1 MSTTTIRLSKELKD
15 KVVRA
20 AERAGKTPHGFIL
33 EAIAE
38 KAELEDRR
46 ATFIETAKQRYAGIA
61 ASGRRWRG
69 PRCANIWN
77 SGFPGAAPTV
87 PSRAVSRDRRGSH

>member
-15 KVVRA
+15 KVARA

-38 KAELEDRR
+38 KAELEERR
-46 ATFIETAKQRYAGIA
+46 AAFIDTAEQRYARIV
-61 ASGRRWRG
+61 ASGKTVAWSEMRQYLERRISGNRATPPK
-69 PRCANIWN
+69 PRRLA
-77 SGFPGAAPTV
+77 
-87 PSRAVSRDRRGSH
+87 R

>member
-15 KVVRA
+15 KVIRA

-38 KAELEDRR
+38 KAELEERR
-46 ATFIETAKQRYAGIA
+46 AAFVETAEQRYAGIV
-61 ASGRRWRG
+61 ASGRTVGWSEMREYLQRRISG
-69 PRCANIWN
+69 NRPARPKPRRIA
-77 SGFPGAAPTV
+77 
-87 PSRAVSRDRRGSH
+87 R

>member
-15 KVVRA
+15 KVARA

-38 KAELEDRR
+38 KAELEERR
-46 ATFIETAKQRYAGIA
+46 EAFIETAEQRYAGLV
-61 ASGRRWRG
+61 ASGKTVAWSEMRQYLERR
-69 PRCANIWN
+69 I
-77 SGFPGAAPTV
+77 SG
-87 PSRAVSRDRRGSH
+87 SRATRPKSRRLAR